1 MTSNTTSAT
10 APALRQVLTGA
21 LVGTFVEW
29 FDFALFAY
37 TVPVFAVVFFGTNNI
52 SVSLLY
58 TFGVVYGVPF
68 IFRPIG
74 GVLWGHLGDRVGRRT
89 TLAIIVS
96 LMGVASALVAAVP
109 TKAVIGIAAP
119 LLIIILRSVQAFCAS
134 GEAIGAAAFLMEHT
148 DPKRRGLLLG
158 ILNSFTVIPSACA
171 ALLVVGLTTTIGTD
185 AFASWGW
192 RMLFVLGGACAA
204 IGLYIRRR
212 LPETEA
218 FERVAEAGVKR
229 KSPALT
235 ALREYPRGMIG
246 VFGMIG
252 ITGLAYYMLTGFLSA
267 YLSEGLHL
275 SRTVALLSNGAAVLV
290 VGVLGVVFGALS
302 DRIGRRRPMILT
314 GVAILAVVGIPAFQ
328 LASNFGWQGA
338 LGGQLLIALGIAVTW
353 SGGVPFMQESFPT
366 RVRYSGAA
374 VSYNMAYAIL
384 GGTAPLISQYLVNST
399 KVATAPGYYLSIIAI
414 LAFVL
419 LVMTAR
425 ETAGADLLQAGD
437 WPGTSSRSP
446 QAAP

>member
-1 MTSNTTSAT
+1 MASNTTSAT

-148 DPKRRGLLLG
+148 DR
-158 ILNSFTVIPSACA
+158 SAEDC
-171 ALLVVGLTTTIGTD
+171 
-185 AFASWGW
+185 
-192 RMLFVLGGACAA
+192 C
-204 IGLYIRRR
+204 
-212 LPETEA
+212 
-218 FERVAEAGVKR
+218 
-229 KSPALT
+229 
-235 ALREYPRGMIG
+235 
-246 VFGMIG
+246 
-252 ITGLAYYMLTGFLSA
+252 
-267 YLSEGLHL
+267 
-275 SRTVALLSNGAAVLV
+275 
-290 VGVLGVVFGALS
+290 
-302 DRIGRRRPMILT
+302 
-314 GVAILAVVGIPAFQ
+314 
-328 LASNFGWQGA
+328 
-338 LGGQLLIALGIAVTW
+338 
-353 SGGVPFMQESFPT
+353 
-366 RVRYSGAA
+366 
-374 VSYNMAYAIL
+374 
-384 GGTAPLISQYLVNST
+384 
-399 KVATAPGYYLSIIAI
+399 
-414 LAFVL
+414 
-419 LVMTAR
+419 
-425 ETAGADLLQAGD
+425 
-437 WPGTSSRSP
+437 
-446 QAAP
+446 